1 MFYIEIFFSFLVTV
15 GFAILFNVRGK
26 FIIYSGVGGAISWF
40 FYLIFKEQGYQVS
53 SCYLL
58 ATLITSLYC
67 EIVARKIKTTVPT
80 LLIAALIPLAPGGG
94 IYYTMLHLLNNQYKL
109 SLLKGAETLVLAGA
123 MALGVIIGM
132 SFSKIFFRLKK
143 I

>member
-1 MFYIEIFFSFLVTV
+1 MDSHTPFIIKPMAESNSPNTINQKLFPRIYVKIATATKEFPIIRL
-15 GFAILFNVRGK
+15 ILFPNE
-26 FIIYSGVGGAISWF
+26 FISTVAGIRNSI
-40 FYLIFKEQGYQVS
+40 LNIGYVDS
-53 SCYLL
+53 
-58 ATLITSLYC
+58 AKRTS
-67 EIVARKIKTTVPT
+67 
-80 LLIAALIPLAPGGG
+80 AALIPLAPGGG